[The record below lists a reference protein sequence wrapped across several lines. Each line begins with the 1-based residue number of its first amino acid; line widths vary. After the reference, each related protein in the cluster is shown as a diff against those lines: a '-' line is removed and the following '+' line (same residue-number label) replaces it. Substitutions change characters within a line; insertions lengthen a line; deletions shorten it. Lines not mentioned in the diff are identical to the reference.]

1 MKKRPTLT
9 TPRLLLR
16 PFALTDAP
24 DVQRLAGAR
33 EVASTTLNIPHP
45 YTDGMAEQWIATHEA
60 SYVRGEFVIF
70 AIVLRANQ
78 ALIGATSLHIHR
90 PHVQAELG
98 YWIGKPYWGCGYA
111 TEAAEEVVRYGFEDL
126 ALNRIHAKHFGSN
139 PASGRVMRKVGM
151 SLEGVRP
158 EHYKKWE
165 TYEDRVDYG
174 LLVRDWRKN
183 KRG

>member
-1 MKKRPTLT
+1 MDSCLKVET
-9 TPRLLLR
+9 T
-16 PFALTDAP
+16 ALQSVMT
-24 DVQRLAGAR
+24 VAGTC
-33 EVASTTLNIPHP
+33 AS
-45 YTDGMAEQWIATHEA
+45 
-60 SYVRGEFVIF
+60 S
-70 AIVLRANQ
+70 
-78 ALIGATSLHIHR
+78 ALHLMLSR
-90 PHVQAELG
+90 
-98 YWIGKPYWGCGYA
+98 KPYIYA
-111 TEAAEEVVRYGFEDL
+111 FEEL